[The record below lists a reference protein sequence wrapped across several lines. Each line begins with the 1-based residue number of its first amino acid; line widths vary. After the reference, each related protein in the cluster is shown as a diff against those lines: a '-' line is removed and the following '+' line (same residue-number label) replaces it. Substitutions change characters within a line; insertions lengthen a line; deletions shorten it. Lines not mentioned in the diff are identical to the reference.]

1 MPKRNAHEVLGVE
14 PGASAVTIKAAW
26 RRLARE
32 HHPDITG
39 RDPAATRRATRL
51 MAEIN
56 AAYTELSDPVRRAKS
71 ADAARRA
78 QGAPPRDGTTGAAGR
93 DGAEPADDPAT
104 RPPGAPPKSRP
115 DRPVTARLDM
125 SDLFQP
131 RNRTLGREPATPRGR
146 NPPRPREYFEREG
159 PRASDPTGPLHR
171 GRVLHFR
178 RAPDPTLDEANA
190 HVVEFGKF
198 HGHTLGQIAAFEPSY
213 IDWLARTITRNPEL
227 VAAARVI
234 REDLEARGVAHRRA
248 APAASDSAGESE
260 SRGA

>member
-14 PGASAVTIKAAW
+14 PGASAATIKAAW

-32 HHPDITG
+32 HHPDVIGT
-39 RDPAATRRATRL
+39 DPAATRRATRV

-56 AAYTELSDPVRRAKS
+56 GAYTELNDPVRRAKS

-78 QGAPPRDGTTGAAGR
+78 GHRAGAPAADAATATAGAAG
-93 DGAEPADDPAT
+93 PAT
-104 RPPGAPPKSRP
+104 PRRPGGPPRSRP

-131 RNRTLGREPATPRGR
+131 RNRTIREPATPPGR

-159 PRASDPTGPLHR
+159 PRASEPTGPLHR

-178 RAPDPTLDEANA
+178 RPPDPSLEEANA
-190 HVVEFGKF
+190 HLVEFGKF
-198 HGHTLGQIAAFEPSY
+198 HGHTLGEIAAFEPSY

-234 REDLEARGVAHRRA
+234 QADLESRGAARRRT
-248 APAASDSAGESE
+248 APVESESE

>member
-1 MPKRNAHEVLGVE
+1 MPKRNAHDVLGVE
-14 PGASAVTIKAAW
+14 PGASAATIKAAW

-32 HHPDITG
+32 HHPDIARSDAG
-39 RDPAATRRATRL
+39 ATRRATRL

-71 ADAARRA
+71 AESARRA
-78 QGAPPRDGTTGAAGR
+78 QRTSGRAAATGAAAA
-93 DGAEPADDPAT
+93 DHATEPASRHGAGPP
-104 RPPGAPPKSRP
+104 RPRR

-159 PRASDPTGPLHR
+159 PRASEPTGPLHR

-178 RAPDPTLDEANA
+178 RPPDPSLEEACEYRL
-190 HVVEFGKF
+190 EFGKF
-198 HGHTLGQIAAFEPSY
+198 HGHTLGEIAGFEPSY

-234 REDLEARGVAHRRA
+234 RDDFEARGGVRRRA
-248 APAASDSAGESE
+248 SAAEPESK